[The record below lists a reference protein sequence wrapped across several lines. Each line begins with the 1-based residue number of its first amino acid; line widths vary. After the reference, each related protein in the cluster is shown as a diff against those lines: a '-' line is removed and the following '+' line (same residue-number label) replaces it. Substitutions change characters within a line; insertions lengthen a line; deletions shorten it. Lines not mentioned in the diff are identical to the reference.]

1 METSYMDL
9 GIAAQDNVLS
19 AMETSKAFMLESFKA
34 WTTTT
39 KKMLPDLSSM
49 PGMGTLGDLV
59 PSPMSTVTMTYDFA
73 EKVLASQRS
82 FMEELVDTMMPEPAA
97 A

>member
-19 AMETSKAFMLESFKA
+19 AMETSKSFMIESMKAFTS
-34 WTTTT
+34 TT
-39 KKMLPDLSSM
+39 KKMLPDMSAM
-49 PGMGTLGDLV
+49 PGMGAFGDMV
-59 PSPMSTVTMTYDFA
+59 PNPMSTVTMTYDFA

-82 FMEELVDTMMPEPAA
+82 FMEDMVEALVPAPA
-97 A
+97 